1 MFDKAG
7 HMVDA
12 LVDMT
17 AGVSE
22 TIDLGKS
29 SLFVFC
35 FLVVFFLNADFNV
48 NIQVAHGENRSK

>member
-29 SLFVFC
+29 SLFVLF
-35 FLVVFFLNADFNV
+35 VFYLLHKNS
-48 NIQVAHGENRSK
+48 QT